1 MTKFIYISDTH
12 MGADQVRLHQQ
23 GYPKQMA
30 EILTALKAYLHGQG
44 DIDFVLHGGDMI
56 GTLSDAGIVASATAF
71 DWDVPVHLCLGNHDL
86 DSPTAV
92 ERWLALAPRFF
103 GDSGKPVYT
112 VATEDCRIHVVPNH
126 WCEEPYYWR
135 DSLHAQFST
144 DQLIY
149 LTEALDAEP
158 DLPHIVQTHS
168 PVFGVPEE
176 QTGFAEPFHSP
187 APAFTAAFIELASR
201 HPNLKC
207 VLGAHNHINTHVVHD
222 GVHFVSSSA
231 LVEVPFE
238 FKILEVTPG
247 AMAMST
253 VSLNDSVRF
262 DAVYDAEKAYVQG
275 RESDRSFADEF

>member
-1 MTKFIYISDTH
+1 MTRFIYISDTH
-12 MGADQVRLHQQ
+12 MGADEVKLRQQ
-23 GYPKQMA
+23 GYPEHIA
-30 EILTALKAYLHGQG
+30 EILMALKTYLHGQG

-56 GTLSDAGIVASATAF
+56 NTLSDAGIIAAVTAF
-71 DWDVPVHLCLGNHDL
+71 DWGVPVHLCLGNHDL
-86 DSPTAV
+86 DAPNAV
-92 ERWLALAPRFF
+92 ERWLALSPGFF
-103 GDSGKPVYT
+103 GDSGKPMYT

-135 DSLHAQFST
+135 DSLDSQFST
-144 DQLIY
+144 DQLAY
-149 LTEALDAEP
+149 LTEALDSEP

-168 PVFGVPEE
+168 PVFEVPEG
-176 QTGFAEPFHSP
+176 QTVLAEPLDP
-187 APAFTAAFIELASR
+187 AASAFTAAFMELVSR

-207 VLGAHNHINTHVVHD
+207 VLGGHNHMNIHVVHE
-222 GVHFVSSSA
+222 GVHFVTSSA

-238 FKILEVTPG
+238 FKVIEVAPG

-253 VSLNDSVRF
+253 VSLNDSLRF

>member
-12 MGADQVRLHQQ
+12 MGADQVRLQQQ
-23 GYPKQMA
+23 GYPKQTA

-135 DSLHAQFST
+135 DSLDAQFST
-144 DQLIY
+144 DQLTY

-168 PVFGVPEE
+168 PAFGVPEE

-187 APAFTAAFIELASR
+187 APAFTAVFIELASR

-207 VLGAHNHINTHVVHD
+207 VLGAHNHINTHVVHE
-222 GVHFVSSSA
+222 GVHFVTSSA

-262 DAVYDAEKAYVQG
+262 DAVYDAEKAYAQG
-275 RESDRSFADEF
+275 RESDRLFADEF

>member
-1 MTKFIYISDTH
+1 MTRFIYISDTH
-12 MGADQVRLHQQ
+12 MGADEVKLRQQ
-23 GYPKQMA
+23 GYPEHIA
-30 EILTALKAYLHGQG
+30 EILMALKTYLHGQG

-56 GTLSDAGIVASATAF
+56 NTLSDAGIIAAVTAF
-71 DWDVPVHLCLGNHDL
+71 DWGVPVHLCLGNHDL
-86 DSPTAV
+86 DAPNAV
-92 ERWLALAPRFF
+92 ERWLALSPGFF
-103 GDSGKPVYT
+103 GDSGKPMYT

-135 DSLHAQFST
+135 DSLDSQFST
-144 DQLIY
+144 DQLAY
-149 LTEALDAEP
+149 LTEALDSEP

-168 PVFGVPEE
+168 PVFEVPEG
-176 QTGFAEPFHSP
+176 QTVLAEPLDP
-187 APAFTAAFIELASR
+187 AASAFTAAFIELVSR

-207 VLGAHNHINTHVVHD
+207 VLGGHNHMNMHVVHE
-222 GVHFVSSSA
+222 GVHFVTSSA

-238 FKILEVTPG
+238 FKVIEVAPG

-253 VSLNDSVRF
+253 VSLNDSLRF